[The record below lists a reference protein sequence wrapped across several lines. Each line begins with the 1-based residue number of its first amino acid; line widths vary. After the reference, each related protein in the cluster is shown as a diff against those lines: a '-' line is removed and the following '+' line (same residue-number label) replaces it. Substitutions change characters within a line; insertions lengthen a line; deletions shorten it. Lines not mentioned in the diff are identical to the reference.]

1 MKILIFAGHSTNGYR
16 GSGAIGSL
24 NESNENRRLGKK
36 VVEYLKAMGIDA
48 DFACVDIPKTTNY
61 LKEQVSLANS
71 MGRYDCMVQI
81 HFNASNGN
89 GKGTETYY
97 ISSKGK
103 VFAER
108 VHNKLK
114 TLFRDRGVKQN
125 NRLYW
130 LKNTSCPSILI
141 ETCFCD
147 NNDDAK
153 IYNNNFNKV
162 AQLIAEGLA
171 NKTYV
176 AKPQEETKQEFK
188 QYLARCT
195 TNSLNCRK
203 GAGTNYDIERQIDK
217 GVVITIVEEKMN
229 GNTKWGKSLSGYWV
243 ALKYMDFIKFV

>member
-71 MGRYDCMVQI
+71 MGSYDCMVQI

-108 VHNKLK
+108 VHNK
-114 TLFRDRGVKQN
+114 
-125 NRLYW
+125 
-130 LKNTSCPSILI
+130 
-141 ETCFCD
+141 
-147 NNDDAK
+147 
-153 IYNNNFNKV
+153 
-162 AQLIAEGLA
+162 
-171 NKTYV
+171 
-176 AKPQEETKQEFK
+176 
-188 QYLARCT
+188 
-195 TNSLNCRK
+195 
-203 GAGTNYDIERQIDK
+203 
-217 GVVITIVEEKMN
+217 
-229 GNTKWGKSLSGYWV
+229 
-243 ALKYMDFIKFV
+243 